1 LTSLILYSLPKQLK
15 LLVEIIKQFELSKQ
29 YLESLQ
35 VAIEA
40 ENFEFIRESFD
51 GVNMADVAA
60 LLEELSFD
68 ESLYV
73 IRSIETQQSA
83 DILIE
88 LEDDTLAKVL
98 KEMQASEMATYIEMM
113 DSDDG
118 ADILNLFS
126 ERDRE
131 DIISYFQDKVKS
143 DQILELLRYD
153 EDTAG
158 GIMAKEYIRA
168 NKNWNVVQTINE
180 IRRQA
185 ENVDKIF
192 SIYVV
197 NNRQIL
203 LGRVSLKKI
212 VLAVEGTKIE
222 DIYEDEVISVP
233 TYMDQEEVAEI
244 MRKYDL
250 ESVPV
255 VNSKNKLVGR
265 ITVDDILDII
275 MEEAEEDIQAMTGI
289 SDTVD
294 EYDSVFKLSK
304 ARLPWLLIG
313 IVGGLLG
320 AGFIGFFEE
329 GLSKVTALAFFI
341 PLITATGGNV
351 GIQSSSLVVQ
361 SLANKSIFDDSL
373 SRRFIKVF
381 LVAILNGIIL
391 ATFVFGA
398 VVFFYRSD
406 VAFALVVSIALFS
419 VVLLASFMGTITP
432 IVLDKIGINPALA
445 SGPFITTAN
454 DLLGLAVYFLVAMS
468 LLNI

>member
-1 LTSLILYSLPKQLK
+1 M
-15 LLVEIIKQFELSKQ
+15 EIIKQFGLSKE
-29 YLESLQ
+29 YLESLRQ
-35 VAIEA
+35 GIESKDL
-40 ENFEFIRESFD
+40 EFIHESLD
-51 GVNMADVAA
+51 GVNVADVAA
-60 LLEELSFD
+60 VLDELSLD
-68 ESLYV
+68 ESIFVLR
-73 IRSIETQQSA
+73 ILESQLAA

-88 LEDDTLAKVL
+88 LDDTTLFKVL
-98 KEMQASEMATYIEMM
+98 KEMEEEEISSFIELM

-118 ADILNLFS
+118 ADILNLLP
-126 ERDRE
+126 EKERE
-131 DIISYFQDKVKS
+131 DVISHFKDQVKS
-143 DQILELLRYD
+143 DQILELLRYE

-185 ENVDKIF
+185 ENVEKIY

-197 NNRQIL
+197 NNRQQL

-212 VLAVEGTKIE
+212 VLAAEDTRIE
-222 DIYEDEVISVP
+222 DIYDDEVMSVP
-233 TYMDQEEVAEI
+233 THMDQEHVAEI

-265 ITVDDILDII
+265 ITVDDILDVIR
-275 MEEAEEDIQAMTGI
+275 EEAEEDMQAMSGI

-294 EYDSVFKLSK
+294 EYDSVLKLTK
-304 ARLPWLLIG
+304 ARLPWLMIG

-361 SLANKSIFDDSL
+361 SLANKSAFDDSL
-373 SRRFIKVF
+373 WTRFVKGLI
-381 LVAILNGIIL
+381 VAIINGLIL
-391 ATFVFGA
+391 ATFVFG
-398 VVFFYRSD
+398 VVVLFYKTE

-419 VVLLASFMGTITP
+419 VVLLSSFMGTFTP
-432 IVLDKIGINPALA
+432 IVLDRFGINPALA

-454 DLLGLAVYFLVAMS
+454 DLIGLAVYFMVAMS

>member
-1 LTSLILYSLPKQLK
+1 M
-15 LLVEIIKQFELSKQ
+15 EIIKQFELSKH

-35 VAIEA
+35 IAIEA
-40 ENFEFIRESFD
+40 QDIDFIRESFE
-51 GVNMADVAA
+51 GVNVADIAS
-60 LLEELSFD
+60 LFEELSF
-68 ESLYV
+68 EEAIYV
-73 IRSIETQQSA
+73 IRTIEKQVAS

-88 LEDDTLAKVL
+88 MEADTLSRVL
-98 KEMQASEMATYIEMM
+98 REMESTEISGFIELM

-118 ADILNLFS
+118 ADILNLFA
-126 ERDRE
+126 ERERE
-131 DIISYFQDKVKS
+131 EIISHFEDKVKS

-197 NNRQIL
+197 NNRQQL
-203 LGRVSLKKI
+203 MGRVSLKRI
-212 VLAVEGTKIE
+212 VLSSEDTKIE

-255 VNSKNKLVGR
+255 INSKNKLVGR
-265 ITVDDILDII
+265 ITVDDILDVI

-373 SRRFIKVF
+373 GKRFLKVF

-398 VVFFYRSD
+398 VALFYRTE

>member
-1 LTSLILYSLPKQLK
+1 M
-15 LLVEIIKQFELSKQ
+15 EIIKQFELSKE
-29 YLESLQ
+29 YLESLRQ
-35 VAIEA
+35 GIEA
-40 ENFEFIRESFD
+40 GDLDFIRQSLD
-51 GVNMADVAA
+51 GVNVADVAA
-60 LLEELSFD
+60 ILDELSLD
-68 ESLYV
+68 DSIYVLRILESQLA
-73 IRSIETQQSA
+73 A

-88 LEDDTLAKVL
+88 LDDSTLFKVL
-98 KEMQASEMATYIEMM
+98 EEMEEEEIASFIELM

-118 ADILNLFS
+118 ADILNLLS
-126 ERDRE
+126 EKERE
-131 DIISYFQDKVKS
+131 GVISHFQDQVKS
-143 DQILELLRYD
+143 EQILELLRYE

-185 ENVDKIF
+185 ENVEKIY

-197 NNRQIL
+197 NNRQQL

-212 VLAVEGTKIE
+212 VLAAEDTRIE
-222 DIYEDEVISVP
+222 DIYDDEVISVP
-233 TYMDQEEVAEI
+233 THMDQEEVAGL

-255 VNSKNKLVGR
+255 VNAKNKLLGR
-265 ITVDDILDII
+265 ITVDDILDVIR
-275 MEEAEEDIQAMTGI
+275 EEAEEDIQAMSGI

-294 EYDSVFKLSK
+294 EYDSVIKLTK

-329 GLSKVTALAFFI
+329 GLNKVTALAFFI

-361 SLANKSIFDDSL
+361 SLANKSAFDDSL
-373 SRRFIKVF
+373 WTRFIKG
-381 LVAILNGIIL
+381 LMVAIINGLIL
-391 ATFVFGA
+391 ATFVFG
-398 VVFFYRSD
+398 VVVLFYD
-406 VAFALVVSIALFS
+406 TEVAFAFVVSIALFS
-419 VVLLASFMGTITP
+419 VVLLSSFMGTFTP
-432 IVLDKIGINPALA
+432 IVLDRFGINPALA

-454 DLLGLAVYFLVAMS
+454 DLIGLAVYFLVAMS

>member
-1 LTSLILYSLPKQLK
+1 MSLILYSSPKQLK

-40 ENFEFIRESFD
+40 EDFEFIRESFD
-51 GVNMADVAA
+51 GVNMADAAA
-60 LLEELSFD
+60 LLEELTFD

-118 ADILNLFS
+118 ADILNLFA

-398 VVFFYRSD
+398 VVFFYRSE

>member
-1 LTSLILYSLPKQLK
+1 M
-15 LLVEIIKQFELSKQ
+15 EIIKQFELSKE
-29 YLESLQ
+29 YLESLRQ
-35 VAIEA
+35 AIEA
-40 ENFEFIRESFD
+40 EDLTFILESLD
-51 GVNMADVAA
+51 GVNVADIAA
-60 LLEELSFD
+60 LLDELSME
-68 ESLYV
+68 ESIYV
-73 IRSIETQQSA
+73 LRVLDAQFAA
-83 DILIE
+83 DIIIELEATTQHRVLKELEVQEMANLIE
-88 LEDDTLAKVL
+88 L
-98 KEMQASEMATYIEMM
+98 M

-118 ADILNLFS
+118 ADILNLFL
-126 ERDRE
+126 ERERE
-131 DIISYFQDKVKS
+131 DIISHFQDKVKS

-185 ENVDKIF
+185 ENVSKIY
-192 SIYVV
+192 SIFVV
-197 NNRQIL
+197 NNRQQLMGI
-203 LGRVSLKKI
+203 VSLKRI
-212 VLAVEGTKIE
+212 VLASDDTKIE
-222 DIYEDEVISVP
+222 DIYEEEVISVP
-233 TYMDQEEVAEI
+233 THMDQEEVAEI

-255 VNSKNKLVGR
+255 INAKNKLVGR
-265 ITVDDILDII
+265 ITVDDILDVIR
-275 MEEAEEDIQAMTGI
+275 EEAEEDMQAMTGI
-289 SDTVD
+289 SDAVD
-294 EYDSVFKLSK
+294 EYDSVIKLTK

-313 IVGGLLG
+313 ICGGLLG

-373 SRRFIKVF
+373 AKRFVKVL
-381 LVAILNGIIL
+381 LVAMLNGLIL
-391 ATFVFGA
+391 ATFVFA
-398 VVFFYRSD
+398 VVVLIYHND

-419 VVLLASFMGTITP
+419 VVLLSSFMGTITP
-432 IVLDKIGINPALA
+432 IVLDKIGVNPALA

-454 DLLGLAVYFLVAMS
+454 DLIGLAVYFLVAMS
-468 LLNI
+468 LLHI

>member
-1 LTSLILYSLPKQLK
+1 M
-15 LLVEIIKQFELSKQ
+15 EIIKQFELSKE

-35 VAIEA
+35 EAIES
-40 ENFEFIRESFD
+40 EDLTFIQESLD
-51 GVNMADVAA
+51 GVNVADIAA
-60 LLEELSFD
+60 LLDELSMA
-68 ESLYV
+68 ESIFVLRV
-73 IRSIETQQSA
+73 LDAQLAA
-83 DILIE
+83 DIIIELEATNQHRVLKELEVQEMANLIE
-88 LEDDTLAKVL
+88 L
-98 KEMQASEMATYIEMM
+98 M

-118 ADILNLFS
+118 ADILNLFL
-126 ERDRE
+126 ERERE
-131 DIISYFQDKVKS
+131 DIISHFQDKVKS

-185 ENVDKIF
+185 ENVSKIY
-192 SIYVV
+192 SIFVV
-197 NNRQIL
+197 NNRQQLMGI
-203 LGRVSLKKI
+203 VSLKRI
-212 VLAVEGTKIE
+212 VLASDETKIE
-222 DIYEDEVISVP
+222 DIYEEEVISVP

-250 ESVPV
+250 ESLPV

-265 ITVDDILDII
+265 ITVDDILDVIR
-275 MEEAEEDIQAMTGI
+275 EEAEEDIQAMTGI

-294 EYDSVFKLSK
+294 EYDSVIKLSK

-313 IVGGLLG
+313 ICGGLLG

-351 GIQSSSLVVQ
+351 GIQTSSIVVQ
-361 SLANKSIFDDSL
+361 SLASKSIFDDSL
-373 SRRFIKVF
+373 AKRFLKVL
-381 LVAILNGIIL
+381 LVAILNGLIL
-391 ATFVFGA
+391 ATFVFG
-398 VVFFYRSD
+398 VVVLFYKTD
-406 VAFALVVSIALFS
+406 VSFAMVVSIALFS

-432 IVLDKIGINPALA
+432 IILDKVGINPALA

-454 DLLGLAVYFLVAMS
+454 DLIGLAVYFLVAMS

>member
-1 LTSLILYSLPKQLK
+1 M
-15 LLVEIIKQFELSKQ
+15 EIIKQFELSKE

-35 VAIEA
+35 QAIEA
-40 ENFEFIRESFD
+40 EDLNFIQESLD
-51 GVNMADVAA
+51 GVNVADIAA
-60 LLEELSFD
+60 LLDELSME
-68 ESLYV
+68 ESIYV
-73 IRSIETQQSA
+73 LRVLDAQLAA
-83 DILIE
+83 DIIIE
-88 LEDDTLAKVL
+88 LEATNQHKVL
-98 KEMQASEMATYIEMM
+98 KELEVQEMANLIELM

-118 ADILNLFS
+118 ADILNLFL
-126 ERDRE
+126 ERERE
-131 DIISYFQDKVKS
+131 DIISHFQDKVKS

-185 ENVDKIF
+185 ENVSKIY
-192 SIYVV
+192 SIFVV
-197 NNRQIL
+197 NNRQQLMGI
-203 LGRVSLKKI
+203 VSLKRI
-212 VLAVEGTKIE
+212 VLASDETKIE
-222 DIYEDEVISVP
+222 DIYEEEVISVP
-233 TYMDQEEVAEI
+233 TYMDQEEVAEV

-250 ESVPV
+250 ESLPV

-265 ITVDDILDII
+265 ITVDDILDVIR
-275 MEEAEEDIQAMTGI
+275 EEAEEDIQAMTGI

-294 EYDSVFKLSK
+294 EYDSVIKLSK

-313 IVGGLLG
+313 ICGGLLG

-351 GIQSSSLVVQ
+351 GIQTSSIVVQ
-361 SLANKSIFDDSL
+361 SLASKSIFDDSMAK
-373 SRRFIKVF
+373 RFLKVL
-381 LVAILNGIIL
+381 LVAILNGLIL
-391 ATFVFGA
+391 ATFVFG
-398 VVFFYRSD
+398 VVVLFYKTD
-406 VAFALVVSIALFS
+406 VSFAMVVSIALFS

-432 IVLDKIGINPALA
+432 IILDKIGINPALA

-454 DLLGLAVYFLVAMS
+454 DLIGLAVYFLVAMS
-468 LLNI
+468 LLHI